1 MVGRLASP
9 RRASSRAAAAAAAAA
24 APAAEE
30 GGKARSG
37 LGGTRDA
44 AGVAAEEVEAEARQA
59 RGGRLHGGDL
69 AEGLRR
75 PGGNLRVPVR
85 LRVSILHHADAV
97 GRRAPAM
104 PGATGPAPRA
114 AAPAA
119 GVQVG
124 ADAPGVPRRGG
135 GAVAVAVAA
144 GVRVGG
150 RVGLGRELV
159 GRRGGSPELQVY
171 RSSCPH

>member
-1 MVGRLASP
+1 M
-9 RRASSRAAAAAAAAA
+9 
-24 APAAEE
+24 
-30 GGKARSG
+30 
-37 LGGTRDA
+37 
-44 AGVAAEEVEAEARQA
+44 AAEEVEAEARQA
-59 RGGRLHGGDL
+59 RGGRRRRLYHGDL

-75 PGGNLRVPVR
+75 PGGNVRVPVR
-85 LRVSILHHADAV
+85 LRVSILHHADADAV
-97 GRRAPAM
+97 GRRRQRRAPAM

-124 ADAPGVPRRGG
+124 ADAPGVPRRG
-135 GAVAVAVAA
+135 AAVAVAA

-159 GRRGGSPELQVY
+159 GRRGGSPELQVICFVLAAPFYSY
-171 RSSCPH
+171 RPAIFFSFLFLFLFRFGRVLQLWA